1 VILMNTLHAVPA
13 YGRSY
18 KTNEDL
24 ITDWL
29 DGKDFKIEGGSYF
42 SIRDYEMLS
51 VTLGYDDIAIKF
63 DDLPIASV
71 CYIPLF
77 TSA

>member
-1 VILMNTLHAVPA
+1 MILMNTLHAVPA

-18 KTNEDL
+18 NSNEDL
-24 ITDWL
+24 IKDWL
-29 DGKDFKIEGGSYF
+29 EGKDFKIEGGSYF

-51 VTLGYDDIAIKF
+51 VTLNYDDIAIKHSNS
-63 DDLPIASV
+63 PITSV

-77 TSA
+77 TPA